1 MGRRRSPGTFQYLKR
16 WLIRHYTLRNN
27 YRNVTLKGCYE
38 GRFSKTVLGACV
50 DGHFTLLFCLIT
62 MEKEVVYILTVR
74 ENVIIRY
81 VEVMRILHPF
91 SLRFVGILVH
101 FGYNSCVRA
110 YNIFSHGKLLDNN
123 TFYHFVP
130 NLNSSEAIYS
140 CA

>member
-1 MGRRRSPGTFQYLKR
+1 
-16 WLIRHYTLRNN
+16 
-27 YRNVTLKGCYE
+27 
-38 GRFSKTVLGACV
+38 
-50 DGHFTLLFCLIT
+50 
-62 MEKEVVYILTVR
+62 MEKDVVYILTMR

-81 VEVMRILHPF
+81 VEVMQILHPF
-91 SLRFVGILVH
+91 SLRFVGI

-110 YNIFSHGKLLDNN
+110 YNIFPHGRLLDND